1 MSLSI
6 SNIITE
12 TSASSPAA
20 TKDSPLKSGRLPVR
34 ARKHHWTEEEDAEL
48 DKGFRKYGYQWN
60 LMVKDPD
67 LHFDRR
73 SGGQIRDRFRLR
85 FPELYNQQDANTQ
98 PKKPPDKKSS
108 SSKKTTTT
116 TQAPPTRN
124 RSSDFINEP
133 ITKPDND
140 DGGSGGADTVESLP
154 DGRRTPPSQSTS
166 TTTTT
171 TAQPSSS
178 FITTGLNLNLNNV
191 DDEDNRLSLS
201 NSILHDDWDWN
212 DNLTLA
218 PVAWEDMANKPMFSF
233 D

>member
-1 MSLSI
+1 MS
-6 SNIITE
+6 NNVTE
-12 TSASSPAA
+12 VLASSPAA
-20 TKDSPLKSGRLPVR
+20 TKDSPLKNSRLPVR

-85 FPELYNQQDANTQ
+85 FPEIYNQQDANTQ

-108 SSKKTTTT
+108 SSKKTTVTT

-124 RSSDFINEP
+124 RSNDIINEL
-133 ITKPDND
+133 ITKPDVND
-140 DGGSGGADTVESLP
+140 DPGADLDG
-154 DGRRTPPSQSTS
+154 DGRKSPPSKS
-166 TTTTT
+166 TTTTIT
-171 TAQPSSS
+171 TSQPSSS
-178 FITTGLNLNLNNV
+178 FITAGLNLNLNNV

>member
-1 MSLSI
+1 MSVSI
-6 SNIITE
+6 FNIITE
-12 TSASSPAA
+12 IQASSPAA
-20 TKDSPLKSGRLPVR
+20 TKDSPLKNSRLPVR
-34 ARKHHWTEEEDAEL
+34 ARKHHWTEAEDAEL

-108 SSKKTTTT
+108 SKKTTT

-124 RSSDFINEP
+124 KSHDFLNEL
-133 ITKPDND
+133 ITKGDND
-140 DGGSGGADTVESLP
+140 DGVGGDNMEPLP
-154 DGRRTPPSQSTS
+154 DGRKSPPSKSTP
-166 TTTTT
+166 TTT

-212 DNLTLA
+212 ENLTLA

>member
-1 MSLSI
+1 MS
-6 SNIITE
+6 NNVAE
-12 TSASSPAA
+12 VSASSPAA
-20 TKDSPLKSGRLPVR
+20 TKDSPLKNGRLPVR

-85 FPELYNQQDANTQ
+85 FPELYNQQDANAQ
-98 PKKPPDKKSS
+98 PKKPPDNKKSS
-108 SSKKTTTT
+108 SKKITTQQAPIGNKSSDLNPLMKGDDGGGGGGGDIEGDGRKTPSRSATTTT
-116 TQAPPTRN
+116 M
-124 RSSDFINEP
+124 
-133 ITKPDND
+133 
-140 DGGSGGADTVESLP
+140 
-154 DGRRTPPSQSTS
+154 PS
-166 TTTTT
+166 
-171 TAQPSSS
+171 
-178 FITTGLNLNLNNV
+178 FTTGLLNA
-191 DDEDNRLSLS
+191 DDEDNRLS

-212 DNLTLA
+212 ENLTLA

>member
-1 MSLSI
+1 MSNSVVEI
-6 SNIITE
+6 S
-12 TSASSPAA
+12 TSLPAA
-20 TKDSPLKSGRLPVR
+20 AKDSPLKNGRLPVR

-67 LHFDRR
+67 LHFDKR

-108 SSKKTTTT
+108 LSKKTTIT
-116 TQAPPTRN
+116 TQAPPIRNKFSDLSNELITR
-124 RSSDFINEP
+124 
-133 ITKPDND
+133 TDND
-140 DGGSGGADTVESLP
+140 AADGGNGDMESLL
-154 DGRRTPPSQSTS
+154 DGRKTPPSKSA
-166 TTTTT
+166 
-171 TAQPSSS
+171 TA
-178 FITTGLNLNLNNV
+178 TTGLNLNTVV

-212 DNLTLA
+212 ENLTLA

>member
-1 MSLSI
+1 MS
-6 SNIITE
+6 NNITE
-12 TSASSPAA
+12 TLASSPAA
-20 TKDSPLKSGRLPVR
+20 IKDSPLKNGRLPVR

-98 PKKPPDKKSS
+98 PKKAPDKKF

-116 TQAPPTRN
+116 QAPPVRN
-124 RSSDFINEP
+124 KSHDFLNEL
-133 ITKPDND
+133 ITKGDAD
-140 DGGSGGADTVESLP
+140 DGGVAGGGDMETLL
-154 DGRRTPPSQSTS
+154 DGRKPSPSKS
-166 TTTTT
+166 TTNTTS
-171 TAQPSSS
+171 QPQSSS

-212 DNLTLA
+212 ENLTLA

>member
-1 MSLSI
+1 MSNSVA
-6 SNIITE
+6 E
-12 TSASSPAA
+12 VSASSPAA
-20 TKDSPLKSGRLPVR
+20 TKDSPLKNGRLPVR

-85 FPELYNQQDANTQ
+85 FPELYNQQDANAQ
-98 PKKPPDKKSS
+98 PKKPPDNKKSS
-108 SSKKTTTT
+108 SKKITTQQAPIGNKSSDLNQLMKGDDGGGGGGGDMEADGRKTPSRSATTTT
-116 TQAPPTRN
+116 TM
-124 RSSDFINEP
+124 
-133 ITKPDND
+133 
-140 DGGSGGADTVESLP
+140 
-154 DGRRTPPSQSTS
+154 PS
-166 TTTTT
+166 
-171 TAQPSSS
+171 
-178 FITTGLNLNLNNV
+178 FTTGLLNA
-191 DDEDNRLSLS
+191 DDEDNRLS

-212 DNLTLA
+212 ENLTLA

>member
-1 MSLSI
+1 MSN
-6 SNIITE
+6 NIAEIP
-12 TSASSPAA
+12 ASSPAA
-20 TKDSPLKSGRLPVR
+20 TKDSPLKNGRLPVR

-98 PKKPPDKKSS
+98 LKKPPDKKSS
-108 SSKKTTTT
+108 TKKTTS
-116 TQAPPTRN
+116 TQAPPIRN
-124 RSSDFINEP
+124 KSHDFLNEL
-133 ITKPDND
+133 ITKGDAE
-140 DGGSGGADTVESLP
+140 DGGVAGGGEMETLP
-154 DGRRTPPSQSTS
+154 DGRKTPPSKSTATTS
-166 TTTTT
+166 TTQP
-171 TAQPSSS
+171 QPSSY
-178 FITTGLNLNLNNV
+178 ITTGLNLNSVGV

-212 DNLTLA
+212 ENLTLA
-218 PVAWEDMANKPMFSF
+218 PVAWEDMANKPIYSF

>member
-1 MSLSI
+1 MPVCPESDDGMQTSKGHFLTLI
-6 SNIITE
+6 VSNNVAEI
-12 TSASSPAA
+12 SASSPAA
-20 TKDSPLKSGRLPVR
+20 IKDSPLKNGRLPVR

-85 FPELYNQQDANTQ
+85 FPELYNQQDANAQ

-108 SSKKTTTT
+108 SKKTA
-116 TQAPPTRN
+116 QAPIEN
-124 RSSDFINEP
+124 KSSDLNELM
-133 ITKPDND
+133 KGGD
-140 DGGSGGADTVESLP
+140 DGGDMDG
-154 DGRRTPPSQSTS
+154 DGRKTPLKSA
-166 TTTTT
+166 T
-171 TAQPSSS
+171 TAPS
-178 FITTGLNLNLNNV
+178 FTTGLLNAE
-191 DDEDNRLSLS
+191 DEDNRLS

-212 DNLTLA
+212 ENLTLA

>member
-1 MSLSI
+1 MSNSV
-6 SNIITE
+6 TE
-12 TSASSPAA
+12 ILASSPAA
-20 TKDSPLKSGRLPVR
+20 IKDSPLKNGRLPVR

-85 FPELYNQQDANTQ
+85 FPELYNQQDRNAQ
-98 PKKPPDKKSS
+98 PKKPSDKKSA
-108 SSKKTTTT
+108 SKKP
-116 TQAPPTRN
+116 TQVPIRN
-124 RSSDFINEP
+124 KSSDLNELV
-133 ITKPDND
+133 KGD
-140 DGGSGGADTVESLP
+140 DVDMEG
-154 DGRRTPPSQSTS
+154 DGRTLSKSATAPS
-166 TTTTT
+166 
-171 TAQPSSS
+171 
-178 FITTGLNLNLNNV
+178 FTTGLLNA
-191 DDEDNRLSLS
+191 DDEDNRLS

-212 DNLTLA
+212 ENLTLA

>member
-1 MSLSI
+1 MS
-6 SNIITE
+6 NNVTE
-12 TSASSPAA
+12 TPATSPAA

-98 PKKPPDKKSS
+98 PKKPPDKRSS
-108 SSKKTTTT
+108 STKKTTTT

-124 RSSDFINEP
+124 KSHDFLNEL
-133 ITKPDND
+133 ITKPDDN
-140 DGGSGGADTVESLP
+140 DGGGDMEILP
-154 DGRRTPPSQSTS
+154 DGRKTPSKSSTNSTS
-166 TTTTT
+166 
-171 TAQPSSS
+171 AQPQPSS

-212 DNLTLA
+212 ENLTLA

>member
-1 MSLSI
+1 MS
-6 SNIITE
+6 NNVTE
-12 TSASSPAA
+12 VLASSPAA
-20 TKDSPLKSGRLPVR
+20 TKDSPLKNSRLPVR
-34 ARKHHWTEEEDAEL
+34 ARKHHWTEEEDVEL

-85 FPELYNQQDANTQ
+85 FPELYNQQDANAQ

-108 SSKKTTTT
+108 SSKKTTATT
-116 TQAPPTRN
+116 AQAPPIRN
-124 RSSDFINEP
+124 RSSDFINEL
-133 ITKPDND
+133 ITKPDVND
-140 DGGSGGADTVESLP
+140 DAGADLDG
-154 DGRRTPPSQSTS
+154 DGRKSPPSKSS
-166 TTTTT
+166 TTTITT
-171 TAQPSSS
+171 SQPSSS
-178 FITTGLNLNLNNV
+178 FITAGLNLNLNNV

>member
-1 MSLSI
+1 
-6 SNIITE
+6 
-12 TSASSPAA
+12 
-20 TKDSPLKSGRLPVR
+20 
-34 ARKHHWTEEEDAEL
+34 
-48 DKGFRKYGYQWN
+48 
-60 LMVKDPD
+60 MVKDPD

-116 TQAPPTRN
+116 QAPPIRN
-124 RSSDFINEP
+124 KSHDFLNEL
-133 ITKPDND
+133 ITKPDDN
-140 DGGSGGADTVESLP
+140 DGGAEIEPV
-154 DGRRTPPSQSTS
+154 DGRKTPPSKSTTTT

-171 TAQPSSS
+171 TAQPSS

-212 DNLTLA
+212 ENLTLA